1 MTLYSK
7 DITMS
12 SNNPEATL
20 NILSLYGK
28 PDDDYDDSV
37 ITDPIY
43 NDYSW
48 ASLDCPTKAAAATL
62 GWSQET
68 WDNRIPIPFEKRN
81 WINLTA
87 EEKLAAT
94 HMGYNKRVFA
104 RRRIDTAN
112 GEKAIFTSGRGLVGT
127 KHFFN
132 SKQWYGKDEEY
143 NTTIDGRDVLFQSQE
158 NYELLIQDRNVG
170 AFFEGYYKE
179 QKENGFES
187 GKPSIEL
194 VLSDPT
200 FGEQAIVN
208 GCESSRISIG
218 DIFEVEDGSSD
229 IKLEVASPR
238 FPCAYVDRKHNAPF
252 GMKGMKMHCATLGL
266 AGWFC
271 RVLVKGEVRV
281 S

>member
-1 MTLYSK
+1 
-7 DITMS
+7 MS

-20 NILSLYGK
+20 NILGLYGK
-28 PDDDYDDSV
+28 PDDYDKSV
-37 ITDPIY
+37 INKPIY
-43 NDYSW
+43 NSYYW
-48 ASLDCPTKAAAATL
+48 VSLDCPTKAAAATL

-68 WDNRIPIPFEKRN
+68 WDNCIPIPFEKRN
-81 WINLTA
+81 WNNLTT

-112 GEKAIFTSGRGLVGT
+112 GEKAMFISGRGLVGP

-132 SKQWYGKDEEY
+132 SRQGPGIDQC
-143 NTTIDGRDVLFQSQE
+143 NIIDGRDVLFQSQE
-158 NYELLIQDRNVG
+158 NYELLIQDRKVG
-170 AFFEGYYKE
+170 VFFDDYYKD
-179 QKENGFES
+179 QNENGFES
-187 GKPSIEL
+187 GTPSIEL

-218 DIFEVEDGSSD
+218 DIFEVEDGSSG

-238 FPCAYVDRKHNAPF
+238 FPCAFVDRKHNAPF
-252 GMKGMKMHCATLGL
+252 GKKGMRMHCMTRGL
-266 AGWFC
+266 AGWLC
-271 RVLVKGEVRV
+271 RVLVKGEVRTV
-281 S
+281 CVELSSRQG